1 MYGHYTRTAPGKIGY
16 NPGIM
21 NEQMTSVMGEARRL
35 ADDVFRP
42 HAEEADQ
49 GTITGRVAENVRLL
63 ADAGFFGLGISP
75 YFGGFGADEAA
86 RREFTELMASACGVT
101 AFVQQQLHAGGGF
114 VGGGRSES
122 LKTEK
127 LPLFASGRELCGVA
141 FSHLRRPGVPMVR
154 AERVPGGF
162 QINGTAPWVTGW
174 TLLDSFILG
183 AALPDDTHLFCYV
196 PKSGN
201 EACLTAGPRIPLVV
215 MNASDTVEVTMDGL
229 FVPDDHA
236 LSERPAEALR
246 RGDFCGISGHVFL
259 PLGCTRGSIH
269 YLRQL
274 ALTRGQDEFAAAADE
289 FVKEV
294 DACRREA
301 LRWSGSCADQPDYK
315 AHALQ
320 ARASAIVL
328 AERAAHAA
336 VTATGG
342 AAHRLDSPP
351 QRLLREAIFYT
362 TTAQTADVRSATL
375 DLLLSPDCWQNA

>member
-1 MYGHYTRTAPGKIGY
+1 MS
-16 NPGIM
+16 
-21 NEQMTSVMGEARRL
+21 EQILREAQRL

-42 HAEEADQ
+42 HAEETDQ
-49 GTITGRVAENVRLL
+49 GTIAGRVTQNVRLL
-63 ADAGFFGLGISP
+63 ADAGYFGLGIAP
-75 YFGGFGADEAA
+75 EFGGFGADEAT

-114 VGGGRSES
+114 VGGGRSEA
-122 LKTEK
+122 LKQEK

-141 FSHLRRPGVPMVR
+141 FSHLRRPGPPMVR

-162 QINGTAPWVTGW
+162 TLSGTAPWVTGW

-183 AALPDDTHLFCYV
+183 ATLPDGGHLFCYV
-196 PKSGN
+196 PKAGN
-201 EACLTAGPRIPLVV
+201 EPALSAGPRIPLVV
-215 MNASDTVEVTMDGL
+215 MNASDTVEVTMGGL

-259 PLGCTRGSIH
+259 PLGCARGSIH
-269 YLRQL
+269 YLRHL
-274 ALTRGQDEFAAAADE
+274 AQARDREEFAVVADGLTQ
-289 FVKEV
+289 EV

-301 LRWSGSCADQPDYK
+301 LRWSGACADLPDYK
-315 AHALQ
+315 EHALQ

-342 AAHRLDSPP
+342 NAHRLDSPP
-351 QRLLREAIFYT
+351 QRLFREALFYT
-362 TTAQTADVRSATL
+362 TTAQTTDVRSATL
-375 DLLLSPDCWQNA
+375 DLLLSPECWHQS